1 MSLEYILLGLL
12 REPASGFDLKKVF
25 DDRIGYFWSAELS
38 QIYPTLGRLEKR
50 GWLRSRDAA
59 AKRGRGRRVWEVTPS
74 GRRALTHWLAG
85 EPAIG
90 DERFAYLAQVYL
102 MDELNDLGKTLRFFL
117 RLRDHFAQK
126 LESLRRLER
135 SWKEADSRYPDALPL
150 PDFHVQL
157 TLRKGL
163 SALNAHVEWC
173 DECIARLRTRSANQT
188 SRPVRT
194 SGDPGKSSFQRPGA
208 GDARKKRDK
217 TAGTRH

>member
-1 MSLEYILLGLL
+1 MSLDYILLGLL

-50 GWLRSRDAA
+50 GWLRGRDAA
-59 AKRGRGRRVWEVTPS
+59 AKRGRGRRVWRITAS
-74 GRRALTHWLAG
+74 GRRALADWLAG
-85 EPAIG
+85 APVIG
-90 DERFAYLAQVYL
+90 DERFPYLAQIYL
-102 MDELNDLGKTLRFFL
+102 MDELNDLDKTLRFFF

-135 SWKEADSRYPDALPL
+135 SWNEADSRYPDALPL

-163 SALNAHVEWC
+163 LSLETHVEWC
-173 DECIARLRTRSANQT
+173 DECIARLRTRAANET
-188 SRPVRT
+188 SRPVRS
-194 SGDPGKSSFQRPGA
+194 SGDSTESSLQGAGA
-208 GDARKKRDK
+208 GDSKKKR
-217 TAGTRH
+217 AGTQH